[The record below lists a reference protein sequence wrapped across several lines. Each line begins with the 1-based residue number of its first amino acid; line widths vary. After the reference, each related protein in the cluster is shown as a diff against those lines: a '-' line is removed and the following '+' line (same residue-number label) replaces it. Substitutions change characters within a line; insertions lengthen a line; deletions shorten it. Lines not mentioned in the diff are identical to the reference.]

1 MVLQVRLQETYK
13 SMYLLM
19 FVGKVK
25 YEDFTARWYPTYFM
39 LNRTLICVVISQIKH
54 FQWLWYI
61 FKECNWHFKKKK
73 LDSVNI
79 LIWVCLILFTQ
90 KFWKLHFGVI
100 PVHNSSV
107 TLVHFQGHKRAQIYN
122 SESTEELLFFM
133 FKVSS
138 QQTV

>member
-54 FQWLWYI
+54 FQ
-61 FKECNWHFKKKK
+61 
-73 LDSVNI
+73 
-79 LIWVCLILFTQ
+79 
-90 KFWKLHFGVI
+90 
-100 PVHNSSV
+100 
-107 TLVHFQGHKRAQIYN
+107 
-122 SESTEELLFFM
+122 
-133 FKVSS
+133 
-138 QQTV
+138 